1 MAAAPSPVEIGARG
15 TIGALVSKEI
25 AYFEMLNPGHHEPS
39 NQKLHQVSTQ
49 VASTSGGSKPKSG
62 SSGEV
67 KKRKKKKKSPAS
79 GGFLPS
85 MCSAADA
92 IDTSR
97 SEKVTGIS
105 YRNLRTVG

>member
-39 NQKLHQVSTQ
+39 SQKLDQVSTQ
-49 VASTSGGSKPKSG
+49 VASTSGGSKQKSG
-62 SSGEV
+62 SSREV
-67 KKRKKKKKSPAS
+67 KRRKKKKKSPAS
-79 GGFLPS
+79 RGFLPS
-85 MCSAADA
+85 ICSAVDA
-92 IDTSR
+92 IDTSQ